1 MQNLPVTHDA
11 FFRALMDEPG
21 VAAALLREHLPAE
34 VAALLAPDAPELLD
48 AHFVAAHLRHSQAD
62 RLYRA
67 RALGGGEVYIY
78 VLLEHKSAPDPEVGV
93 QLLGYLAEIWRRLDR
108 QRLEQGGAVGSDRP
122 PIVPLVIYHGAR
134 EWTVPLSFGET
145 VAADPALRP
154 YLPDFTYSLLDLGQV
169 PDERLS
175 SQRVAR
181 GGLRVLKYSYR
192 PDGQGAAVLAAVDDL
207 LGSGILVSAF
217 IYINWAYDA
226 VDRRAIE
233 GALARAPDEQREAV
247 MSVMAQEREQ
257 GRVEGEALG
266 KARGK
271 AEGKAETLLRL
282 LERRFHGVP
291 EPYHAQVLAADVEQL
306 DAWIDAVLDAES
318 IDAVFGRPTAH

>member
-1 MQNLPVTHDA
+1 MIRAPAIRSSPPVQSLPVTHDA

-34 VAALLAPDAPELLD
+34 VATLLRPDAPELLD
-48 AHFVAAHLRHSQAD
+48 AHFVGAHLRHSQAD

-67 RALGGGEVYIY
+67 RALGGGEVYVY

-108 QRLEQGGAVGSDRP
+108 QRLERSGVVGGDRV

-145 VAADPALRP
+145 MAADLTLRP
-154 YLPDFTYSLLDLGQV
+154 YLPDFTYALLDLGQV

-181 GGLRVLKYSYR
+181 GGLRVLKYSHR

-217 IYINWAYDA
+217 IYM
-226 VDRRAIE
+226 
-233 GALARAPDEQREAV
+233 ALFGFRGGGQ
-247 MSVMAQEREQ
+247 Q
-257 GRVEGEALG
+257 GG
-266 KARGK
+266 
-271 AEGKAETLLRL
+271 
-282 LERRFHGVP
+282 
-291 EPYHAQVLAADVEQL
+291 
-306 DAWIDAVLDAES
+306 
-318 IDAVFGRPTAH
+318 